1 MGYQEAIQAI
11 NQNDIQ
17 AIYTLLGKEY
27 FLIQEFRETLMKSVE
42 RYYSDLDISVLDYR
56 EVTMDQVLDEAE
68 SFSFLAE
75 LRLVMVEEADFIS
88 TNPQKK
94 LTIAEEK
101 RLQAYLK
108 DPNPGTCLVF
118 LMPYEKVDKRRKL
131 TQQIQ
136 KYSQF
141 IEVLALDER
150 ELRRYLKDYIKAASL
165 NVTKEA
171 FEELL
176 TRTNFQLSQT
186 MAEIKKLAQYAQNNE
201 TINLEVVK
209 NLVTRSLESNIFEL
223 TDAILRRHF
232 VEAIQIYQDL
242 ILMKNDPLALQALI
256 ISQFRLILQVQI
268 LYEAGQNQGEMAK
281 SLNVHPY
288 RVKLAMNYATSM
300 DRRVLEK
307 LYRSLI
313 EADFFIKTGKAQA
326 DTSFYLILSQL
337 AHS

>member
-108 DPNPGTCLVF
+108 DPNPGTCLVSVS
-118 LMPYEKVDKRRKL
+118 YTHL
-131 TQQIQ
+131 T
-136 KYSQF
+136 
-141 IEVLALDER
+141 LP
-150 ELRRYLKDYIKAASL
+150 
-165 NVTKEA
+165 
-171 FEELL
+171 
-176 TRTNFQLSQT
+176 TN
-186 MAEIKKLAQYAQNNE
+186 
-201 TINLEVVK
+201 
-209 NLVTRSLESNIFEL
+209 
-223 TDAILRRHF
+223 
-232 VEAIQIYQDL
+232 
-242 ILMKNDPLALQALI
+242 
-256 ISQFRLILQVQI
+256 
-268 LYEAGQNQGEMAK
+268 
-281 SLNVHPY
+281 
-288 RVKLAMNYATSM
+288 
-300 DRRVLEK
+300 
-307 LYRSLI
+307 
-313 EADFFIKTGKAQA
+313 
-326 DTSFYLILSQL
+326 
-337 AHS
+337 